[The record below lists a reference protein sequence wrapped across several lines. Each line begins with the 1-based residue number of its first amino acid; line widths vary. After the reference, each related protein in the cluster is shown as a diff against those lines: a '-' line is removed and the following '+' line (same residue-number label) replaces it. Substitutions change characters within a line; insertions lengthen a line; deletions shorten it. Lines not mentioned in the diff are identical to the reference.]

1 MITDRAA
8 ARVVGILFIMATVPF
23 SVSVMVLDPVVG
35 APDVLSRV
43 SLATTRVGVGAVLE
57 LTNHIAVVAI
67 AVVIYPVLERVS
79 QRLAM
84 GYVAARSIEAVLFAA
99 GTASLL
105 ALVVV
110 SGEFLAMG
118 GPADGHFQT
127 WAQVLLAGH
136 DWNNAAVAF
145 VAFALGS
152 LMLNYGLYRARLVPR
167 WISAWGLLAAASILS
182 ARVALLVG
190 AGLTPRT
197 VTILDAPIF
206 LQEMVLALW
215 LIVRG
220 FDSAAL
226 ATVEVPRAE

>member
-1 MITDRAA
+1 
-8 ARVVGILFIMATVPF
+8 MATVPF
-23 SVSVMVLDPVVG
+23 SASVMVLDPVVG

-43 SLATTRVGVGAVLE
+43 SLATTRVGVGILLE

-79 QRLAM
+79 ARLAM

-105 ALVVV
+105 TLVVV
-110 SGEFLAMG
+110 SREFLAMG
-118 GPADGHFQT
+118 SPADGHFQT

-136 DWNNAAVAF
+136 DWNNAALAF

-152 LMLNYGLYRARLVPR
+152 LTLNYGLYRARLVPR

-190 AGLTPRT
+190 AGLNPRT
-197 VTILDAPIF
+197 VTMLDAPIF
-206 LQEMVLALW
+206 LQEMVFALW

-226 ATVEVPRAE
+226 ATVEVRQAG

>member
-1 MITDRAA
+1 VITDRAA

-43 SLATTRVGVGAVLE
+43 SLATTRVGVGALLE

>member
-8 ARVVGILFIMATVPF
+8 ARVVGVLFIMATVPF